1 MKSLLLIIIA
11 MVLFFLYGHA
21 QPNYKKLADSLYK
34 TKNYSAA
41 ADNYKLAAANDDLK
55 RQRAGNLYNASCSYS
70 LAEKKDSAITYLK
83 KAIYSGFDDKKNLL
97 ADTDFDFLRKDSL
110 RWKQLL
116 SLLKE
121 PKSANKF
128 PEKAIF
134 HTEDI
139 KQFWIAYDKAM
150 LDTANMHKIFKAEYF
165 DKGSTGMN
173 DYMVLK
179 ARNTKAF
186 VQHIKERPKFYAAI
200 RANTLKVDD
209 FKNDFYASF
218 KKLKSIYDEAM
229 FPDVYFVMGAFTSA
243 GTVSEKGLLLGV
255 NQMVKS
261 KDIPTNE
268 LTLWQRNT
276 FADLNKMKHT
286 VAHELIHFQQD
297 SLKAD
302 TTTLYNC
309 IMEGMADFIGELCS
323 GKNANERIHI
333 WAKGKEK
340 KIWQRFLVDIYE
352 NKSENWIANSDQETT
367 DNPSDQGYWVG
378 YQICKAY
385 YKKAKNK
392 KQALYDMF
400 HIQDYKKFLE
410 DSGWK
415 EKLKNY
421 TNK

>member
-11 MVLFFLYGHA
+11 TILFFLYGSA
-21 QPNYKKLADSLYK
+21 QQNYKSIADSLYK
-34 TKNYSAA
+34 AKSYTAA
-41 ADNYKLAAANDDLK
+41 ADNYKLAAANDELK
-55 RQRAGNLYNASCSYS
+55 KQRAGNLYNTSCCYS
-70 LAEKKDSAITYLK
+70 LDGKKDSAIAYLK
-83 KAIYSGFDDKKNLL
+83 KAIYNGFDNKKNLI

-116 SLLKE
+116 SLVKE

-139 KQFWIAYDKAM
+139 NQFWIAYDKAM

-165 DKGSTGMN
+165 DKGSAGMN
-173 DYMVLK
+173 DYVALK
-179 ARNTKAF
+179 VRNTKAF
-186 VQHIKERPKFYAAI
+186 VKHIKERPKFYAAI
-200 RANTLKVDD
+200 RANTLKVDG

-243 GTVSEKGLLLGV
+243 GTVSEKGLLLGT
-255 NQMVKS
+255 NQMVNS
-261 KDIPTNE
+261 KNIPLDE

-286 VAHELIHFQQD
+286 VAHELIHYQQD
-297 SLKAD
+297 SLKTD
-302 TTTLYNC
+302 TTTLCNC
-309 IMEGMADFIGELCS
+309 IMEGMADFIGEMCS
-323 GKNANERIHI
+323 GKNANERLHI
-333 WAKGKEK
+333 WAKGKEQ
-340 KIWQRFLVDIYE
+340 KIWQRFLVDIYA
-352 NKSENWIANSDQETT
+352 NKSENWIANSDKETK

-385 YKKAKNK
+385 YQKANNK
-392 KQALYDMF
+392 KQAVYDIL
-400 HIQDYKKFLE
+400 HVQDYKKFLE
-410 DSGWK
+410 DSGWE
-415 EKLKNY
+415 EKLEKQY
-421 TNK
+421 

>member
-11 MVLFFLYGHA
+11 LFLSFIYGHA
-21 QPNYKKLADSLYK
+21 QPSYKKLADSLYK
-34 TKNYSAA
+34 AKSYTSA
-41 ADNYKLAAANDDLK
+41 ADNYKLAAASDDLK
-55 RQRAGNLYNASCSYS
+55 RQRAGNFYNASCSYS
-70 LAEKKDSAITYLK
+70 LAEKKDSAIAYLK

-116 SLLKE
+116 SLMKE
-121 PKSANKF
+121 PKSANSF
-128 PEKAIF
+128 PEKTVF

-150 LDTANMHKIFKAEYF
+150 LDTANMYKIFKAEYF

-186 VQHIKERPKFYAAI
+186 VKHIKERPKFYAAI
-200 RANTLKVDD
+200 RANTLKVDE

-218 KKLKSIYDEAM
+218 KKLKTIYDQAL

-261 KDIPTNE
+261 KNIPTDE
-268 LTLWQRNT
+268 LTLWQRNG
-276 FADLNKMKHT
+276 FGLLSDLKHT
-286 VAHELIHFQQD
+286 VAHELIHYQQD
-297 SLKAD
+297 SLKSD

-352 NKSENWIANSDQETT
+352 NKSENWVANSDQETT
-367 DNPSDQGYWVG
+367 DNPSDQGYWIG

-385 YKKAKNK
+385 YNKAKNK
-392 KQALYDMF
+392 KQAVYEIL
-400 HIQDYKKFLE
+400 HIQDYKKFLK
-410 DSGWK
+410 DSGWE
-415 EKLKNY
+415 EKISRLLK
-421 TNK
+421 